1 MTNVESISNQSIIT
15 GDQMPN
21 SLGKMFIALIDYAI
35 IKFKQKSIKDTKWIT
50 ECVKSMIM

>member
-21 SLGKMFIALIDYAI
+21 SLGKMFIALIDDAI
-35 IKFKQKSIKDTKWIT
+35 IKCKQKSIKDTKWIT